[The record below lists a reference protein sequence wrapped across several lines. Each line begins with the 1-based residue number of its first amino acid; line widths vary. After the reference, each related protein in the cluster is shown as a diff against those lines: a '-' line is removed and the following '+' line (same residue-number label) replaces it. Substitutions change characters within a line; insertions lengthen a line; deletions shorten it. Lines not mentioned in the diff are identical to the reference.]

1 MEANHLM
8 IKLTTL
14 LAGIAA
20 AVTLLVAIGPA
31 TMSSAAPG
39 FDESQA
45 RLFDGDD
52 THPARWLRHSII
64 ACAAET
70 MNLEVRQVVIG
81 LRSGHSLKE
90 IGIRAGVRPER
101 LENGILRCERAL
113 LGRMVEAGE
122 LQSSEARRIWNYLED
137 HITRIINFKW
147 NPEDP
152 ALDSAG

>member
-1 MEANHLM
+1 M

-20 AVTLLVAIGPA
+20 AAMLFIAVSPA

-45 RLFDGDD
+45 PLFDGDT

-70 MNLEVRQVVIG
+70 MNLEVRQVVLG
-81 LRSGHSLKE
+81 LHNGHSLKE
-90 IGIRAGVRPER
+90 IGIRAGVRPEQ

-113 LGRMVEAGE
+113 LSRLVEAGE
-122 LQSSEARRIWNYLED
+122 LEPSEARRIWHYLED
-137 HITRIINFKW
+137 HITPTINFKW
-147 NPEDP
+147 NPQDP

>member
-1 MEANHLM
+1 M

-20 AVTLLVAIGPA
+20 AVMLLTAVSPA
-31 TMSSAAPG
+31 TTSSAAPG
-39 FDESQA
+39 FDEAQA
-45 RLFDGDD
+45 RLFDGDT

-64 ACAAET
+64 VCAAET
-70 MNLEVRQVVIG
+70 MDLEVRQVVLG
-81 LRSGHSLKE
+81 LRNGHSLQE

-113 LGRMVEAGE
+113 LSRMVEAGE
-122 LQSSEARRIWNYLED
+122 LEPSEARRIWNYLED

-147 NPEDP
+147 NPQDP

>member
-1 MEANHLM
+1 M

-122 LQSSEARRIWNYLED
+122 LQPSEARRIWNYLED

>member
-1 MEANHLM
+1 M

-14 LAGIAA
+14 LGIAA
-20 AVTLLVAIGPA
+20 AVTLFVAVSPA
-31 TMSSAAPG
+31 ATSSAAPN

-64 ACAAET
+64 VCAAET

-113 LGRMVEAGE
+113 LSRMVEAGE
-122 LQSSEARRIWNYLED
+122 LEPPEARRIWNYLED
-137 HITRIINFKW
+137 HITRIISFKW
-147 NPEDP
+147 NPQDP